1 MKVSKD
7 FEGQISAHLEEL
19 GAKDPLFA
27 ETLKKPGKN
36 MKDCITYILNKA
48 KAGGANGYS
57 DGEVFGWAV
66 HYYDEDNIDIGKP
79 INAIVTGGPAKA
91 KEKAPAEEKP
101 VAPAPKAKPKKESQT
116 MDLFGEL

>member
-1 MKVSKD
+1 MKVSKG
-7 FEGQISAHLEEL
+7 FEGQISAHLEGL

-48 KAGGANGYS
+48 KAGGANGYT

-79 INAIVTGGPAKA
+79 ISAMVTGGPAK
-91 KEKAPAEEKP
+91 KEKATTEVKPAP
-101 VAPAPKAKPKKESQT
+101 PAPKVKPKKESQT
-116 MDLFGEL
+116 IDLFDGL